1 MAKTEHWY
9 GNCGQLRKLLEM
21 PAQRLIPCVRGKKP
35 DDSLFTWEDGS
46 PVRDFRG
53 TWSKMTKAAKVPI
66 LLHDFRRSAIRNM
79 ITAGVSEKTAIQISS
94 HATRSVFDRYDN
106 W

>member
-1 MAKTEHWY
+1 
-9 GNCGQLRKLLEM
+9 
-21 PAQRLIPCVRGKKP
+21 
-35 DDSLFTWEDGS
+35 
-46 PVRDFRG
+46 
-53 TWSKMTKAAKVPI
+53 MTKAAKVPI